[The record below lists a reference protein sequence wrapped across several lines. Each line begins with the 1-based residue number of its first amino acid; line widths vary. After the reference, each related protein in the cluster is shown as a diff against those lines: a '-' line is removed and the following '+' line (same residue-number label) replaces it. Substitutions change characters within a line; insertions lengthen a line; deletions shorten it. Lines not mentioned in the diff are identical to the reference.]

1 MKCPKCGA
9 QIKRFDLAPNCRNCG
24 VHIMYYTQEEDL
36 MLDAKK
42 TELEAASARL
52 LLAKLRA
59 AFISGKLQ
67 IMRTVFVLLSVASL
81 LLPHYSLSL
90 SFPWWEYSLSVG
102 ALGIY
107 NIISDSF
114 LSAFFTLGKLGA
126 GTALHTLTTASF
138 ILLIACALFLIIS
151 LVFWICGFINIR
163 KTALMSFIF
172 SVPAIICQL
181 TGTVLSFFAVTLSG
195 SLEHISAKP
204 FFGGILSALIIG
216 VFAVS
221 GLLVY
226 LNPPAIV
233 LKDADRR
240 RLEIKEKIKN
250 GEMTY
255 DDIPLPVVEEIKTEE
270 PAEKKKRGKKK

>member
-1 MKCPKCGA
+1 LKCPKCGA

-126 GTALHTLTTASF
+126 ATALHTLTTASF

-226 LNPPAIV
+226 LNPPSPV

-255 DDIPLPVVEEIKTEE
+255 DDIPLPIVEEIKTEE

>member
-9 QIKRFDLAPNCRNCG
+9 EIKRFDLAPNCRSCG

-52 LLAKLRA
+52 LLAKLKA

-67 IMRTVFVLLSVASL
+67 IIRMVFLLLSVATL
-81 LLPHYSLSL
+81 LVPHYNLSFL
-90 SFPWWEYSLSVG
+90 FPWWEYSLSVG
-102 ALGIY
+102 ALGVY
-107 NIISDSF
+107 GIISDSF
-114 LSAFFTLGKLGA
+114 LETFFTLGKLGT
-126 GTALHTLTTASF
+126 GSALHTLVTASF
-138 ILLIACALFLIIS
+138 ILLLLSALFLVLC

-163 KTALMSFIF
+163 KTALLSFIF

-195 SLEHISAKP
+195 TLEHISAKP
-204 FFGGILSALIIG
+204 FFGGLISALIIG

-221 GLLVY
+221 SILVY
-226 LNPPAIV
+226 LNPPAPV
-233 LKDADRR
+233 LKEADRR
-240 RLEIKEKIKN
+240 RLEIKEKLKN
-250 GEMTY
+250 GELTY
-255 DDIPLPVVEEIKTEE
+255 DDIPLPVVEEEKADE

>member
-1 MKCPKCGA
+1 MKCPKCGV

-226 LNPPAIV
+226 LNPPAPV

-240 RLEIKEKIKN
+240 RLEIKEKLKN

>member
-1 MKCPKCGA
+1 
-9 QIKRFDLAPNCRNCG
+9 
-24 VHIMYYTQEEDL
+24 MYYTQEEDL

-126 GTALHTLTTASF
+126 GTALHTLTAASF

-226 LNPPAIV
+226 LNPPSPV